1 MSQATQAEEPGLKK
15 VAIWIRV
22 STEDQARGES
32 PEHHEHRARAYA
44 EIKGWQVVTLYNL
57 AGVSGKAV
65 MAHPEARRMME
76 DVRARRISG
85 LIFSKLARLARN
97 TKELLDFAEF
107 FKAEGADLISL
118 EESIDTSTPSGR
130 FFYTVVAGMAA
141 WEREEIASRVAASVP
156 VRAKLGKPTGGAAPF
171 GYRWHE
177 KQLIPDPEEAPI
189 RRLMYELYIEHGRML
204 TVARLL
210 TERGYRTRG
219 GGKFSHTTVE
229 RLIRDP
235 TAKGTRRANYTRS
248 LGEGKKW
255 VLKPAHEWVTSE
267 VEAIVPEEL
276 WNGANALLAEKRAA
290 GKPRTARKPVH
301 LFAGLTFCHC
311 GGRMWVPS
319 NTPKYVCKACRN
331 KVPQADLERVFQEQL
346 KAFFLSPEQVAGA
359 LSQADQEV
367 QAKADL
373 LEALRREADRL
384 KAEADEI
391 FQLYLAKEITAR
403 TLGERHQ
410 PIEDRRVELE
420 AEIPRLQGEI
430 DFLRIQHLSR
440 EEVVSEAEDLYDR
453 WEELTPH
460 DRRAIIQA
468 IVERVT
474 VGKDEIEI
482 TLSCL
487 PRPPEPPLPPP
498 LQDDGNLCTHPQG
511 FVHLIMGLFPDTE
524 YPLNCRRRSFSLT
537 LAPTACRTLP
547 RVPRCRKRRTTSSKP
562 AARHFSTFPLR
573 ILAVLRRVLAVSMH
587 RPWRG
592 RPCLTASSRRAGRA
606 HLLPQ
611 RRLSG
616 SWPACGAPMARVAG
630 LAAGGRF
637 LYTVCEDFRG
647 RGEEG
652 VEGDPERRQVREN
665 SMQGRITS
673 DGQEA
678 RTRHPGDARQR
689 QRVRRSWVRRT

>member
-1 MSQATQAEEPGLKK
+1 MSQAKQTEEPGLKK

-44 EIKGWQVVTLYNL
+44 ESKGWQVVTLYNL

-76 DVRARRISG
+76 DVHSGRITG

-107 FKAEGADLISL
+107 FKAQGADLISL

-156 VRAKLGKPTGGAAPF
+156 IRAKLGKPLGGAAPF

-177 KQLIPDPEEAPI
+177 KRLIPDPEEAPI
-189 RRLMYELYIEHGRML
+189 RRLMYELFIEHGRFQ
-204 TVARLL
+204 TVARIL

-219 GGKFSHTTVE
+219 GGKFSRTTIE

-235 TAKGTRRANYTRS
+235 TAKGFRRANYTKSR
-248 LGEGKKW
+248 GAGRGW
-255 VLKPAHEWVTSE
+255 NLKPAHEWVTSE

-290 GKPRTARKPVH
+290 GKPRTARRPVH

-311 GGRMWVPS
+311 GGRMYVG
-319 NTPKYVCKACRN
+319 NTPKYVCKSCRN

-346 KAFFLSPEQVAGA
+346 KAFFLSPEEVASA

-373 LEALRREADRL
+373 LDALRHEAERL
-384 KAEADEI
+384 KAEADEV
-391 FQLYLAKEITAR
+391 FRLYLAKEITAR

-430 DFLRIQHLSR
+430 DFLKIQHLSR

-453 WEELTPH
+453 WEELSPQ

-487 PRPPEPPLPPP
+487 PRRPDPPPHPPP
-498 LQDDGNLCTHPQG
+498 LKMATTYAHSPGAAC
-511 FVHLIMGLFPDTE
+511 I
-524 YPLNCRRRSFSLT
+524 FS
-537 LAPTACRTLP
+537 
-547 RVPRCRKRRTTSSKP
+547 
-562 AARHFSTFPLR
+562 H
-573 ILAVLRRVLAVSMH
+573 
-587 RPWRG
+587 
-592 RPCLTASSRRAGRA
+592 
-606 HLLPQ
+606 
-611 RRLSG
+611 
-616 SWPACGAPMARVAG
+616 
-630 LAAGGRF
+630 
-637 LYTVCEDFRG
+637 
-647 RGEEG
+647 
-652 VEGDPERRQVREN
+652 
-665 SMQGRITS
+665 
-673 DGQEA
+673 
-678 RTRHPGDARQR
+678 
-689 QRVRRSWVRRT
+689 